1 MMNQANTFSGIG
13 FLVSKGRKIMQL
25 INHWPSENDIS
36 LPEEVKQA
44 LLAHL
49 IEPFGDQESA
59 KTFWRDYPSM
69 IIVITQND
77 LNKSVLCLDDELQ
90 HQIEF
95 AHTNPEYEEHLS
107 VDYVIKLSITNDEGN
122 GVYLIAP
129 VGFEIPNSNKG
140 AANG

>member
-1 MMNQANTFSGIG
+1 MINQANTFRVLA
-13 FLVSKGRKIMQL
+13 FLVSIRRNFMQL
-25 INHWPSENDIS
+25 INHWPSESDIS

-59 KTFWRDYPSM
+59 KTFWHDYPSM
-69 IIVITQND
+69 IIVITEND
-77 LNKSVLCLDDELQ
+77 TNDSLQLLDNEIQ

-95 AHTNPEYEEHLS
+95 AHNHPEYTEYLS
-107 VDYVIKLSITNDEGN
+107 TNYTIKLSITNDEGN

-129 VGFEIPNSNKG
+129 VGFELPNSTKVQ
-140 AANG
+140 